1 MELAGETFY
10 DRRESGLDIK
20 IQNQQVRP
28 TPDGYLD
35 LVRMHIEFLRQL
47 DQCLLALDRG
57 HRRFRLECRAMVP
70 ARSSSHGLLL
80 AGSIM
85 LRLRGKST

>member
-28 TPDGYLD
+28 TPDGYRRASETHGGD
-35 LVRMHIEFLRQL
+35 LGTGAEGFELGAIHCSHIYF
-47 DQCLLALDRG
+47 
-57 HRRFRLECRAMVP
+57 
-70 ARSSSHGLLL
+70 
-80 AGSIM
+80 M
-85 LRLRGKST
+85 LRGEAVDSN

>member
-28 TPDGYLD
+28 TPDGYG
-35 LVRMHIEFLRQL
+35 RPAAK
-47 DQCLLALDRG
+47 ALGR
-57 HRRFRLECRAMVP
+57 CATISW
-70 ARSSSHGLLL
+70 SSSNQVVLLVIIY
-80 AGSIM
+80 SYY
-85 LRLRGKST
+85 

>member
-28 TPDGYLD
+28 TPDGYDKLRRNLD
-35 LVRMHIEFLRQL
+35 KSVYVPFIDFLLVF
-47 DQCLLALDRG
+47 G
-57 HRRFRLECRAMVP
+57 V
-70 ARSSSHGLLL
+70 
-80 AGSIM
+80 
-85 LRLRGKST
+85 